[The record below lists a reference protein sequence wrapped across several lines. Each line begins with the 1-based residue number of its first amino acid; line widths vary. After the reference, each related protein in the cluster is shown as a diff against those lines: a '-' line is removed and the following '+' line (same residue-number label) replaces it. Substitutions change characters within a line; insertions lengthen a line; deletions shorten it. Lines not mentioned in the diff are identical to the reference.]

1 MAAQSNQK
9 EKELEVNLREICLR
23 LTDEPELM
31 PTYSLCKKEL
41 AEFQKNKIQRKLL
54 KAKYDLME
62 KGDSGTKAFY
72 KRFSEN
78 RKQTYIAKLKN
89 KQDNITTT
97 KEELLETVKNFY
109 SELFQAT
116 PSDPESTKTF
126 SNETTRVLEPNDD
139 TIKKTITET
148 ELLFTMKQMAL
159 GKTPGPDGIGLEFY
173 RKYWNLI
180 AKDFTQV
187 INDIHS
193 SGNIPDEM
201 KMGIITVIYKK
212 NEKKTLKITDQYHF

>member
-1 MAAQSNQK
+1 
-9 EKELEVNLREICLR
+9 

-31 PTYSLCKKEL
+31 PTYSLCKKAL
-41 AEFQKNKIQRKLL
+41 DEFQKNKIQRKLM
-54 KAKYDLME
+54 KAKYDLMK

-89 KQDNITTT
+89 EQDNLTAT
-97 KEELLETVKNFY
+97 KEELLETVKTFY

-116 PSDPESTKTF
+116 PSDPEKTKTF
-126 SNETTRVLEPNDD
+126 SNETTRVLEPKDD
-139 TIKKTITET
+139 AIIKPITET
-148 ELLFTMKQMAL
+148 ELLFTIKQMAL

-173 RKYWNLI
+173 RKCWNI
-180 AKDFTQV
+180 TAKDFTQV

-201 KMGIITVIYKK
+201 KMGIKLSYTKRMTKK
-212 NEKKTLKITDQYHF
+212 ILKITDQYHF